1 MVQCELQEMVRGQRA
16 MVTMLAFLQLPSL
29 RQVGRD
35 VDGQGPQVERAFGRQ
50 GLSVLWGQMGDLGSR
65 KTVRTRF
72 TLEGMG
78 LGQGQGSPGG
88 ESGAG
93 TPVTNRLPMNGFHPR
108 SIQRPLDQ
116 FVLQSQA
123 WFNVS
128 SLPYAVP
135 ALSLPTGEA
144 LVSMEEWCQGDGSC
158 RTHWSSHVSVPS
170 RMGAGPPWV

>member
-1 MVQCELQEMVRGQRA
+1 M
-16 MVTMLAFLQLPSL
+16 F
-29 RQVGRD
+29 
-35 VDGQGPQVERAFGRQ
+35 
-50 GLSVLWGQMGDLGSR
+50 WGQTEDLGSR

-93 TPVTNRLPMNGFHPR
+93 TPINDTPRMNGFHFP

-144 LVSMEEWCQGDGSC
+144 LVSMEEWCQGHGS
-158 RTHWSSHVSVPS
+158 
-170 RMGAGPPWV
+170 